1 MPACTTGPRR
11 PAGTRPCCS
20 KPSGTPR
27 GRDMPGRCRMR
38 ILHLSSLYPPEQVG
52 GAELMVETLARTQAG
67 LGHAVAV
74 ACASRQVEAPVRQD
88 GVAVYRMGYG
98 TPFHILDWPQR
109 GRLDRLRYKLA
120 AQWNRH
126 SLVQLSQ

>member
-1 MPACTTGPRR
+1 
-11 PAGTRPCCS
+11 
-20 KPSGTPR
+20 
-27 GRDMPGRCRMR
+27 MR

-52 GAELMVETLARTQAG
+52 GAELMVETLARTQVG

-74 ACASRQVEAPVRQD
+74 ACASRTVDKPVLQD
-88 GVAVYRMGYG
+88 GVTVYRTGYG

-120 AQWNRH
+120 SQWNRDA
-126 SLVQLSQ
+126 LVRFAEAVR